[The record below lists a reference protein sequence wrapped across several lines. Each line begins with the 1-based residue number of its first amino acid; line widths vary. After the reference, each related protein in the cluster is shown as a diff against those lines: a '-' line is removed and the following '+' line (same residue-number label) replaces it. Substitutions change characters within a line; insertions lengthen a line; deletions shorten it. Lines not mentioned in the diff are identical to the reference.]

1 MEALDAASIAILI
14 SGGLAAG
21 VVNTLAG
28 GGSLLTVPLLVLI
41 GLPGTV
47 ANGSNRIG
55 ILALSATAAWR
66 FRAEGVADLRD
77 ALPVLLPVILGSIIG
92 ATAATQLTDQAFERL
107 FGLIMLVLLPT
118 LWRAKPGRDRA
129 IITPGKSPA
138 VRFAFFFGI
147 GLYGGALQAG
157 VGIVLLFALSYLGS
171 DLLRSN
177 GIKVLVV
184 GILTL
189 VALPVFALEG
199 QIAWLPAGILAA
211 GFALGG
217 EIGARLAIRGGEKLI
232 RPVLVIAVL
241 ALAGHM
247 LGMY

>member
-1 MEALDAASIAILI
+1 
-14 SGGLAAG
+14 
-21 VVNTLAG
+21 
-28 GGSLLTVPLLVLI
+28 
-41 GLPGTV
+41 
-47 ANGSNRIG
+47 
-55 ILALSATAAWR
+55 
-66 FRAEGVADLRD
+66 
-77 ALPVLLPVILGSIIG
+77 
-92 ATAATQLTDQAFERL
+92 
-107 FGLIMLVLLPT
+107 
-118 LWRAKPGRDRA
+118 
-129 IITPGKSPA
+129 
-138 VRFAFFFGI
+138 
-147 GLYGGALQAG
+147 

-189 VALPVFALEG
+189 VALPIFALEG